1 MVLIRPREPAVLISA
16 RTAAWLERY
25 GGMTSLRVRVRGID
39 PAISAELEQL
49 REAAMSWRGSS
60 TGTDEATRQEPATS
74 SKWLSST
81 QAADLLGVTSRAVVK
96 AIDRGALQGARVGN
110 RWRISREDV
119 EHYREARTARG
130 E

>member
-60 TGTDEATRQEPATS
+60 TGTEEATKQEPATS

-81 QAADLLGVTSRAVVK
+81 QAADLLGVTPRAVVK
-96 AIDRGALQGARVGN
+96 AIDRGLLLAIRLGN
-110 RWRISREDV
+110 RWRISREDL